1 MLDHYEEQLK
11 ATKGNYAPF
20 VTPEKYAELTGQ
32 TVAAVNGQIKNGKL
46 PLLRRERKERG
57 RNYINMH
64 ALAVFAEEQAERYQ
78 DWKHAI

>member
-1 MLDHYEEQLK
+1 MIGHLMELENII
-11 ATKGNYAPF
+11 TVNYAPF

-32 TVAAVNGQIKNGKL
+32 TVAAVNGQIKGGKL

-64 ALAVFAEEQAERYQ
+64 ALAVYAEEQSDQYQ
-78 DWKHAI
+78 DWKAAI